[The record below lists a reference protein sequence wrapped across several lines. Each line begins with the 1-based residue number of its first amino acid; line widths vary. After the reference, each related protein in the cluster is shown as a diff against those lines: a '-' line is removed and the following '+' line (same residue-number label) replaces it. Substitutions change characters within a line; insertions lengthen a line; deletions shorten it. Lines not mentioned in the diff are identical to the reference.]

1 MPGFSQT
8 QTCPLISEVFQ
19 TLSGPI
25 SKICFAES
33 DSVVSTL
40 YFPFENWRIGTQH
53 FHLCEPFFF
62 SFIGNARELAVI
74 NF

>member
-8 QTCPLISEVFQ
+8 QTCPMISEVFQ

-33 DSVVSTL
+33 DTVVSI
-40 YFPFENWRIGTQH
+40 FPLKIGELGHST
-53 FHLCEPFFF
+53 FIYVNLF
-62 SFIGNARELAVI
+62 SFLSLAMRESWQV
-74 NF
+74 